1 MDEGNAYRRRAK
13 QGHPGLRAPGV
24 WRRLARGALPSTP
37 SSRPSLPCLRT
48 RQDGSKMSRQARW
61 QPLPTPLSC
70 SQESVNMLCY
80 MAKAVKTEGRTRA
93 AVS

>member
-48 RQDGSKMSRQARW
+48 MLFSAGKMAA
-61 QPLPTPLSC
+61 PADAPVLFPGVC
-70 SQESVNMLCY
+70 EH
-80 MAKAVKTEGRTRA
+80 AVLHGKGLKD
-93 AVS
+93 